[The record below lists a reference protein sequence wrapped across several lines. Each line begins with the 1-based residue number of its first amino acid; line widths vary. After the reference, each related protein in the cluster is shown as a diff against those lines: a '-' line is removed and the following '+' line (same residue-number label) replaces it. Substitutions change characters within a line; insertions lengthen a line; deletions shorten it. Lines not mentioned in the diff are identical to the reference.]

1 VSAPSQSWR
10 ERIAVH
16 PAADLFPLL
25 SDSELDALAKDIDEN
40 GMRFPLCFWRES
52 ETSPWELIDG
62 RNRVAAL
69 FLLSEPEV
77 RLENPLRDAKQYEA
91 STDARAFAKS
101 ANELRRHISRE
112 QKNRAIDKELA
123 ADASRSD
130 REIAKAT
137 GSSHPTV
144 AVRRAE
150 GEGRGKFTT
159 APTRADS
166 LGRLQPAHRQPAAS
180 VSKEQQLRELREH
193 ARTPAALVSNTAAPL
208 LLARQIEDFC
218 SGLKGRRAD
227 VEGIDRQLRLRLA
240 HGLLAALVIDPAEL
254 GPGGTP

>member
-1 VSAPSQSWR
+1 MLPDA
-10 ERIAVH
+10 
-16 PAADLFPLL
+16 
-25 SDSELDALAKDIDEN
+25 ELDALAKDIDEN

-77 RLENPLRDAKQYEA
+77 RLENPIRNATRYEA

-159 APTRADS
+159 SPTRADS

-193 ARTPAALVSNTAAPL
+193 PRTPAALVSNTAAPL
-208 LLARQIEDFC
+208 QLASQVDNFR
-218 SGLKGRRAD
+218 SMLKDRRTE

-240 HGLLAALVIDPAEL
+240 RGLVVALGIDPASL
-254 GPGGTP
+254 VPAAVGGGGGGAP